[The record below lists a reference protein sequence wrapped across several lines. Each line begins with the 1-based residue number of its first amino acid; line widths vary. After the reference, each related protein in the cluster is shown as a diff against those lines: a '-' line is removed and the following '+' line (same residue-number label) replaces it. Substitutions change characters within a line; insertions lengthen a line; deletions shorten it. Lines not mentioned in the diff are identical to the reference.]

1 MRIGRDSLPP
11 FLENSFLPMETRPP
25 FRSPFP
31 FFFHAVRTNGPI
43 RAPSIRTIYR
53 EKNRTGL
60 ADRLNSAERLNT
72 LALNRRGKRCV
83 RPSAAV

>member
-11 FLENSFLPMETRPP
+11 FLENSFLPSDGNTA
-25 FRSPFP
+25 PFP
-31 FFFHAVRTNGPI
+31 FFFHAARTNGPI